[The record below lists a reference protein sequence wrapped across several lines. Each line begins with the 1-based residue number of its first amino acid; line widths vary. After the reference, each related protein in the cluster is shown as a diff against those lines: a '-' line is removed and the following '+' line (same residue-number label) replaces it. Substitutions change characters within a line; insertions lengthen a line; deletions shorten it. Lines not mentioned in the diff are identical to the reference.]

1 MYIDSRLLQF
11 TEGVR
16 LRIAAAAA
24 VGGLAAAVGVA
35 KLALMGWLLAKVFRG
50 DSLAS
55 LWIPFALVGA
65 VIVFRGLLEYWR
77 NMIAH
82 HTAARVQVR
91 LRERLY
97 DKICALGPAHFGH
110 QSTGGVILSV
120 IDGVEQLEA
129 YFGQFLPQVLVAVV
143 TPLAVFVFVAYLD
156 VPVATVLLA
165 AAIFSLIAPQIFR
178 RWDTAKSKAR
188 NRAYKAFAAEFLDTV
203 QGLATLKAFGQ
214 SGERGRRLAA
224 KSHALFQGTMGVL
237 AIAGMTRGIS
247 DTGVAVGAAAALG
260 LGAYRVS
267 AGAMSLEALL
277 VVLMMGVEVFRPV
290 RELRAILHQGVL
302 AQSAAQALF
311 QLLDAEPT
319 IGDGGTAPG
328 DARRLAATVAFEDV
342 GFAYPGGRRA
352 VLGGLS
358 FEIGAGERVAMV
370 GASGAGKSSIVRL
383 LLRFFDPQAGCIRV
397 GGQDLRDL
405 PVAEVR
411 RRFAVVNQ
419 DTYLFHGTIEDNLRL
434 GKLEATA
441 EELEAAAR
449 AANIYDFIAGLPQGY
464 GTVVGERGIRLS
476 GGERQRVAIARALL
490 RDAPI
495 LVLDEAL
502 SSVDSENEAV
512 IQEALDRLMEGR
524 TTLVVAHRLSSIIGA
539 DRILVLEDGGIAE
552 SGTHAQLMARQGPY
566 HRLMAA
572 QASGTRQPL
581 LLANGDGDGA
591 APADALSGD
600 GSAPSTEA
608 ADSIL
613 RAEGLS
619 WGGAIVRLM
628 AYAAPWKGRLAATFG
643 LGITRVFAL
652 IGVSALSALVVAALK
667 EGNPYGDL
675 LVGLAVVAPVA
686 GVVHWLES
694 WAAHDMAYRMLSDM
708 RIALY
713 RQLDRLAPAY
723 LLRRRSGDLV
733 SLATQDVETVEFF
746 FAHTVAPTLVAVL
759 VPAAVLTVLGL
770 FGWPLA
776 LTLLPFLAA
785 VGLGPLLLRRRI
797 DAHGSK
803 SRESLGELNAQA
815 VDTIQGLG
823 EIAAYQ
829 QEAALG
835 RTFISR
841 VRAYHRV
848 RLPFFS
854 DLTANVAALEVLS
867 SLGGLAVIVCG
878 SRLVA
883 SGDLAAPVL
892 PLMTLLAM
900 SAFLPVSEIANIGR
914 ELADTLGSTRRLHA
928 LHGEEPAVA
937 DAPGSFRE
945 EPAAEPGAEVEM
957 ADVRFTYPE
966 ADRLALDGIDLKVPS
981 GHTAALVGP
990 SGAGKTTTAHLL
1002 MRFFDPAS
1010 GTVRLNGRD
1019 LGEFPLDA
1027 LRDRMALVAQD
1038 TYLFNDT
1045 LRANVLI
1052 ARPGANEGDLAEA
1065 VERAALDEFVAS
1077 LPGGLDT
1084 PVGERGMQLSG
1095 GQRQRVAI
1103 ARAFLKDAPVL
1114 ILDEATSHL
1123 DAINEGLVQ
1132 RALADL
1138 MHDRTTVVI
1147 AHRLSTVRDAD
1158 IIFVLEGGRVVET
1171 GTHAALLEG
1180 NRLYARLVARQS
1192 GAIKAAAD

>member
-35 KLALMGWLLAKVFRG
+35 KLALMGWLLAKVFQG

-55 LWIPFALVGA
+55 LWMPFTLVGA
-65 VIVFRGLLEYWR
+65 VIVLRGFLEYWR

-97 DKICALGPAHFGH
+97 DKICALGPAHFGQ

-120 IDGVEQLEA
+120 IDGVEQLET
-129 YFGQFLPQVLVAVV
+129 YFGQFLPQVLVAVI

-165 AAIFSLIAPQIFR
+165 AALFSLTAPQVFR
-178 RWDTAKSKAR
+178 RLDTTKSKAR

-224 KSHALFQGTMGVL
+224 KSHELFQSTMGVL

-267 AGAMSLEALL
+267 AGVMSLEALL

-302 AQSAAQALF
+302 AQAAAQALF

-319 IGDGGTAPG
+319 IRDGATTPG
-328 DARRLAATVAFEDV
+328 DARPLAPTVAFEEVD
-342 GFAYPGGRRA
+342 FAYPGGRRA

-358 FEIGAGERVAMV
+358 FKIGAGERVAIV
-370 GASGAGKSSIVRL
+370 GASGVGKSSIVRL
-383 LLRFFDPQAGCIRV
+383 LLRFFDPQAGRVCV

-405 PVAEVR
+405 PVDQVR
-411 RRFAVVNQ
+411 RQFAVVNQ
-419 DTYLFHGTIEDNLRL
+419 DTYLFHGTVEDNLRL
-434 GKLEATA
+434 GKFDATP
-441 EELEAAAR
+441 EELDAAAR

-464 GTVVGERGIRLS
+464 GTVVGERGVRLS

-539 DRILVLEDGGIAE
+539 DRIVVIEDGGIAE
-552 SGTHAQLMARQGPY
+552 SGTHARLMARRGAY

-572 QASGTRQPL
+572 QATGERRPL
-581 LLANGDGDGA
+581 LLANGDGDGTGPGVTLSRDGP
-591 APADALSGD
+591 APLAE
-600 GSAPSTEA
+600 P

-613 RAEGLS
+613 RAGGLGW
-619 WGGAIVRLM
+619 WGAAVKLM
-628 AYAAPWKGRLAATFG
+628 AYAAPWKGRLVATFG
-643 LGITRVFAL
+643 LGIARVSAL

-667 EGNPYGDL
+667 EGSPYGDL
-675 LVGLAVVAPVA
+675 LIGLAVVAPVA
-686 GVVHWLES
+686 GIVHWLES

-713 RQLDRLAPAY
+713 EKLDRLAPAY

-733 SLATQDVETVEFF
+733 SVATQDVETVEFF
-746 FAHTVAPTLVAVL
+746 FAHTAAPALVAVL

-776 LTLLPFLAA
+776 VTLVPFLAA
-785 VGLGPLLLRRRI
+785 VGLGPFLLRRRI
-797 DAHGSK
+797 DTLGAK
-803 SRESLGELNAQA
+803 SRESLGELNALA
-815 VDTIQGLG
+815 VDTVQGLG

-829 QEAALG
+829 RETELG
-835 RTFISR
+835 RAFISR

-848 RLPFFS
+848 RLPFFRG
-854 DLTANVAALEVLS
+854 LTANVAAVEVFS
-867 SLGGLAVIVCG
+867 GLGGLAVIVCG

-937 DAPGSFRE
+937 DAVGSGPG
-945 EPAAEPGAEVEM
+945 EPVAEPGAELEM
-957 ADVRFTYPE
+957 ADVRFAYPG
-966 ADRLALDGIDLKVPS
+966 ADRWALGGVELKVPS

-1019 LGEFPLDA
+1019 LREVPLDA
-1027 LRDRMALVAQD
+1027 LRERMALVAQD

-1052 ARPGANEGDLAEA
+1052 SRPGAGEEDLAIA
-1065 VERAALDEFVAS
+1065 VRRAALDEFVAS
-1077 LPGGLDT
+1077 LPAGLDT

-1123 DAINEGLVQ
+1123 DAVNEGLVQ
-1132 RALADL
+1132 KALADL
-1138 MHDRTTVVI
+1138 MRDRTTVVI
-1147 AHRLSTVRDAD
+1147 AHRLSTVRGAD
-1158 IIFVLEGGRVVET
+1158 VIFVLNGGRVVET
-1171 GTHAALLEG
+1171 GTHAALLED

-1192 GAIKAAAD
+1192 GATTAAAD